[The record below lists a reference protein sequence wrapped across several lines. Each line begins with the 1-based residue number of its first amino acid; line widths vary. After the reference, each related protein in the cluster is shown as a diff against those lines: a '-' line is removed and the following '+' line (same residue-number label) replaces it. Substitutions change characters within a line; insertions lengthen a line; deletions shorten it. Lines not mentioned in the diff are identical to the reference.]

1 MGQALSKWRRSLSRG
16 RPFLPRDALC
26 HQRTGRT
33 TVAAK
38 QQGIAK
44 RVTIDNVP
52 TMHAVRTPFRIL
64 TWCCVVL
71 LALLSLLPAEDMMRT
86 GMPGGVEHLVA
97 YAGSASIA
105 VAGYGYGWRWG
116 VPRII
121 GLFWV
126 YAGCLRVPAAFLARS
141 EPHTCRFCSIRAR
154 SASWRPVHGTPRA
167 QD

>member
-1 MGQALSKWRRSLSRG
+1 
-16 RPFLPRDALC
+16 
-26 HQRTGRT
+26 
-33 TVAAK
+33 
-38 QQGIAK
+38 
-44 RVTIDNVP
+44 
-52 TMHAVRTPFRIL
+52 MHAVRSTFRIL
-64 TWCCVVL
+64 TWSCVVL

-126 YAGCLRVPAAFLARS
+126 YAGCLEYLQHFSPGRNPTLVDFAASALGALIGGLSMVLLARK
-141 EPHTCRFCSIRAR
+141 TAWRALGR
-154 SASWRPVHGTPRA
+154 RLVCWL
-167 QD
+167 